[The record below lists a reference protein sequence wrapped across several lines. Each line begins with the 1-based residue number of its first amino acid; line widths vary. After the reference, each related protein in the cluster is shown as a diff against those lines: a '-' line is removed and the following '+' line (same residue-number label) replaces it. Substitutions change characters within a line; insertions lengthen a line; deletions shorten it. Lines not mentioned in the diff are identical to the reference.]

1 MKLINFD
8 KYKQNNRAYGGSAG
22 QKLGITLED
31 GRNLMLKFPG
41 NLRNKG
47 MRNIVLSYS
56 NSPVSEYIGSK
67 IYESFGIPVHNVC
80 LGTRNGKIVVA
91 CEDFLGRGER
101 LLQFREIKVTTEEP
115 LMDSKGSYTDGSG
128 VDLQEIIQ
136 SINTNEIFSDMQ
148 DVEARFWDMFVVD
161 ALIGNPDRN
170 NENWGIIVDMSDEK
184 RLAPVFDNGNCLNS
198 KWDDERMQAV
208 LSDPKQIKSEGYH
221 AKRCIFELNDK
232 KINPYHYIMSKQNEN
247 CNEAVKRIVPKLSF
261 LQYKNL
267 IDEIPCIS
275 DTQKVFYLTM
285 LASRI
290 ENVLIPTYR
299 DLMQRGNSIDV
310 NISVSL
316 AKNESEIYK
325 FYDAQ
330 ETVDSENQ
338 KHTREEFR

>member
-1 MKLINFD
+1 MELINFD

-41 NLRNKG
+41 NLRDKG
-47 MRNIVLSYS
+47 MKNINLSYS
-56 NSPVSEYIGSK
+56 NSPISEYIGSQ
-67 IYESFGIPVHNVC
+67 IYGFLGIPVHNVC
-80 LGTRNGKIVVA
+80 LGTRNGKIVAA

-101 LLQFREIKVTTEEP
+101 LLQFKEIKVTTEEP

-128 VDLQEIIQ
+128 VDLKEIIQ

-148 DVEARFWDMFVVD
+148 NVETRFWDMFVVD

-170 NENWGIIVDMSDEK
+170 NENWGIIVDMNDEK

-198 KWDDERMQAV
+198 KWDDERMRAV
-208 LSDPKQIKSEGYH
+208 LLDPKQIKGEGYH

-275 DTQKVFYLTM
+275 DTQKAFYQTM

-290 ENVLIPTYR
+290 ENVLIPAYR
-299 DLMQRGNSIDV
+299 DIICREDTIDV
-310 NISVSL
+310 NISVNL
-316 AKNESEIYK
+316 AKNENDICK
-325 FYDAQ
+325 FLAEREAVHCKGQ
-330 ETVDSENQ
+330 E
-338 KHTREEFR
+338 HAREEFR